1 MILLCFLRLCLFA
14 FIILQRR
21 LNRFLGEDGAVH
33 FVCRETVER
42 FRYGFVCEL
51 HRVINARALD
61 KLRRH
66 LLDRRLSLSLSPW
79 PLPAAKL

>member
-51 HRVINARALD
+51 QRVINARALD

-66 LLDRRLSLSLSPW
+66 
-79 PLPAAKL
+79 